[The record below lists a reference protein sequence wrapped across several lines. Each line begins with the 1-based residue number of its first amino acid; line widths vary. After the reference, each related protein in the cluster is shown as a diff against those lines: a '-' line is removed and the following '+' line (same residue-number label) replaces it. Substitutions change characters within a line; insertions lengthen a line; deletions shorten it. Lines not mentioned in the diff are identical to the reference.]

1 VTIFIT
7 SDNHFFHK
15 NILQYCQRPF
25 KDVLEMNQT
34 MIDNWNSVV
43 TKDDLVFH
51 LGDFCL
57 CCNNQQLRELRDSLN
72 GSIILIPGNHDHPTR
87 LQNFNIFVFDSL
99 YSEGV
104 NILNNNLI
112 FSHRPL
118 WKIPD
123 GKVNVHGHIHDKPS
137 YGRYLNVSVDVANFT
152 PISFEE
158 VLKRA
163 KEISNG

>member
-1 VTIFIT
+1 MSLYIT
-7 SDNHFFHK
+7 ADQHWGHR
-15 NILQYCQRPF
+15 NIIAYCSRPF
-25 KDVLEMNQT
+25 KSVEEMDKV
-34 MIDNWNSVV
+34 MIDNWNSVISKNDV
-43 TKDDLVFH
+43 VIH

-57 CCNNQQLRELRDSLN
+57 CYNNQQLKELRDNLN
-72 GSIILIPGNHDHPTR
+72 GTIFLLLGNHDHPTR

-137 YGRYLNVSVDVANFT
+137 YGRYLNVSVDVCNFT
-152 PISFEE
+152 PIALEE
-158 VLKRA
+158 VIKRA